1 MGNNLGENKGGIAM
15 RIERVLGISEDK
27 RVIYA
32 LLREEDTG
40 MLWKAHIHI
49 IKGLIHTER
58 W

>member
-1 MGNNLGENKGGIAM
+1 M